1 MLDKLAA
8 VVLWTKFII
17 PLTIF
22 LLALIALISYVITA
36 AGNVSGEQRKSGN
49 TRYKNGLSLEHIIH

>member
-17 PLTIF
+17 PLTLF
-22 LLALIALISYVITA
+22 LLALISYAITA
-36 AGNVSGEQRKSGN
+36 AGNVSGEHRKSGN
-49 TRYKNGLSLEHIIH
+49 TRHKNGLSLDHIIH